1 MSLSTGKL
9 QTELS
14 RKTAFFPSHS
24 KIKITILCTTGVKL
38 IKTDLSSAAST
49 VSRMKS
55 LMMFSDLLNR
65 KNYNNKMRSQHN
77 MSKIQPALI
86 IKKSKRHLILSTLW
100 LRRDNHGLILILD
113 RQVLQF
119 TFLENNHYPQETT
132 TPGNVLVKYI
142 KMFMCTQMMSGR
154 LTLTRES

>member
-1 MSLSTGKL
+1 
-9 QTELS
+9 
-14 RKTAFFPSHS
+14 
-24 KIKITILCTTGVKL
+24 
-38 IKTDLSSAAST
+38 
-49 VSRMKS
+49 MKS
-55 LMMFSDLLNR
+55 LMMSSDLSNR

-132 TPGNVLVKYI
+132 TPGNVLVIYTKT
-142 KMFMCTQMMSGR
+142 FMCTQIMSSR
-154 LTLTRES
+154 LTSTRESWVTAISLLCLVHWQKFQKEFKKESLLERLIVLVFILLHFL